1 VNLDKPV
8 TPECIG
14 SQTVGPY
21 YAIGLDYLVDETMA
35 APGIA
40 GRHITI
46 SGTIFD
52 ANGEPIPD
60 AVVELWQ
67 ASAEGIYS
75 VASPAEGF
83 FGFTRLSTHDGGRFK
98 VHTIE
103 PGSVPYL
110 DGRAQAPH
118 IVVLLFM
125 RGLMRHLVTRIYLP
139 DHPMNDTD
147 PVLQLLPA
155 ERRPTLIAYTTAA
168 DTRELRWDIHL
179 QGDKETVFFQC

>member
-1 VNLDKPV
+1 MNLEEPV

-21 YAIGLDYLVDETMA
+21 YGIGLDYLVNENL
-35 APGIA
+35 APPEVA

-52 ANGEPIPD
+52 ADGKPVPD
-60 AVVELWQ
+60 AMVELWQ
-67 ASAEGIYS
+67 ASADGVYS
-75 VASPAEGF
+75 DAGPSAGF
-83 FGFTRLSTHDGGRFK
+83 FGFTRLSTQDGGRFR

-103 PGSVPYL
+103 PGSVPYV

-139 DHPMNDTD
+139 DHPVNDSD
-147 PVLQLLPA
+147 PILQLIPA
-155 ERRPTLIAYTTAA
+155 SRRSTLIAHTAAA